1 MDALIKHIEEM
12 TWLSELSLITAVIAL
27 IVVVAMG
34 IDLISGLYKA
44 SLRGEKR
51 TSFGLQR
58 TTLKC
63 ITYLGS
69 ILICYGIDV
78 LVHLGKLWEALG
90 WNWLIGVPVFALI
103 IGVFNCTVEL
113 FSVREKSDS
122 KADKKAFKQIM
133 AIVKELRQS
142 EATELVKA
150 LQEIA
155 NNNKKN
161 DDFTEGL

>member
-1 MDALIKHIEEM
+1 ME
-12 TWLSELSLITAVIAL
+12 WLSNLSLITAVVAL
-27 IVVVAMG
+27 VVVVAMA
-34 IDLISGLYKA
+34 IDLASGLYKA
-44 SLRGEKR
+44 SLRGETK

-58 TTLKC
+58 TTLKA

-69 ILICYGIDV
+69 VLICYGVDV
-78 LVHLGKLWEALG
+78 LVHMGKLWEAIG
-90 WNWLIGVPVFALI
+90 WEWLIGVPVFALI

-113 FSVREKSDS
+113 FSVREKADS

-155 NNNKKN
+155 NNKK
-161 DDFTEGL
+161 EE

>member
-1 MDALIKHIEEM
+1 MAPININIEQME
-12 TWLSELSLITAVIAL
+12 WLAKLSLITAVIAL

-34 IDLISGLYKA
+34 VDLSSGLYKA

-58 TTLKC
+58 TTLKA

-78 LVHLGKLWEALG
+78 LVHLGKLWTLIG
-90 WNWLIGVPVFALI
+90 WEWMVGVPVFAI
-103 IGVFNCTVEL
+103 IMGIFNCVVEL
-113 FSVREKSDS
+113 VSVREKADS

-133 AIVKELRQS
+133 SIVKELRQS

-155 NNNKKN
+155 DNNKK
-161 DDFTEGL
+161 EEV

>member
-1 MDALIKHIEEM
+1 MALTDINIEGM
-12 TWLSELSLITAVIAL
+12 TWLTELSLITAVIAL

-34 IDLISGLYKA
+34 VDLCSGLYKA

-78 LVHLGKLWEALG
+78 LVHLGKLWEAIG
-90 WNWLIGVPVFALI
+90 WQWLIGVPVFALI
-103 IGVFNCTVEL
+103 IGIFNCVVEL
-113 FSVREKSDS
+113 FSVREKADS
-122 KADKKAFKQIM
+122 KADKRAIKNILD
-133 AIVKELRQS
+133 IVKQLRQS
-142 EATELVKA
+142 EATELIKA
-150 LQEIA
+150 LQDIA
-155 NNNKKN
+155 NNKK
-161 DDFTEGL
+161 EEL

>member
-1 MDALIKHIEEM
+1 MAPININIEQME
-12 TWLSELSLITAVIAL
+12 WLAKLSLITAVIAL

-34 IDLISGLYKA
+34 VDLSSGLYKA

-58 TTLKC
+58 TTLKA

-69 ILICYGIDV
+69 ILICCGIDV
-78 LVHLGKLWEALG
+78 LVHLGKLWVLIG
-90 WNWLIGVPVFALI
+90 WEWMVGVPVFAI
-103 IGVFNCTVEL
+103 IMGIFNCVVEL
-113 FSVREKSDS
+113 VSVREKADS

-133 AIVKELRQS
+133 SIVKELRQS

-155 NNNKKN
+155 DNNKK
-161 DDFTEGL
+161 EEV

>member
-1 MDALIKHIEEM
+1 MGALTKYIEEM
-12 TWLSELSLITAVIAL
+12 AWLPELSLITAVIAL
-27 IVVVAMG
+27 IVIVAMG
-34 IDLISGLYKA
+34 VDLCSGLYKA

-78 LVHLGKLWEALG
+78 LVHLGKLWESIG
-90 WNWLIGVPVFALI
+90 WDWLIGVPVFALI
-103 IGVFNCTVEL
+103 IGVFNCAVEL
-113 FSVREKSDS
+113 KSVREKADA
-122 KADKKAFKQIM
+122 KADRETWKSLMGLIKD
-133 AIVKELRQS
+133 LRQS

-155 NNNKKN
+155 NNNKK
-161 DDFTEGL
+161 DEL

>member
-1 MDALIKHIEEM
+1 ME
-12 TWLSELSLITAVIAL
+12 WLSNLSLITAVVAL
-27 IVVVAMG
+27 VVVVAMA
-34 IDLISGLYKA
+34 IDLASGLYKA
-44 SLRGEKR
+44 SLRGEKK

-78 LVHLGKLWEALG
+78 LVHMGKLWEAIG
-90 WNWLIGVPVFALI
+90 WGWLIGVPVFALI

-113 FSVREKSDS
+113 FSVREKAGS
-122 KADKKAFKQIM
+122 KTDKKAFKQIM

-155 NNNKKN
+155 NNKK
-161 DDFTEGL
+161 EE

>member
-1 MDALIKHIEEM
+1 ME
-12 TWLSELSLITAVIAL
+12 WLAELSLITAVIAL

-34 IDLISGLYKA
+34 VDLSSGLYKA

-58 TTLKC
+58 TTLKA

-69 ILICYGIDV
+69 IMICYGIDV
-78 LVHLGKLWEALG
+78 LVHLGKLWTLIG
-90 WNWLIGVPVFALI
+90 WEWMVGVPVFAI
-103 IGVFNCTVEL
+103 IMGIFNCVVEL
-113 FSVREKSDS
+113 VSVREKADS

-133 AIVKELRQS
+133 SIVKELRQS

-155 NNNKKN
+155 DNNKK
-161 DDFTEGL
+161 EEV

>member
-1 MDALIKHIEEM
+1 ME
-12 TWLSELSLITAVIAL
+12 WLSNLSLITAVVAL
-27 IVVVAMG
+27 VVVVAMA
-34 IDLISGLYKA
+34 IDLASGLYKA
-44 SLRGEKR
+44 SLRGEKK

-78 LVHLGKLWEALG
+78 LVHMGKLWEAIG
-90 WNWLIGVPVFALI
+90 WEWLIGVPVFALI
-103 IGVFNCTVEL
+103 IGVFNCAVEL
-113 FSVREKSDS
+113 FSVREKADS
-122 KADKKAFKQIM
+122 KADKRAFKQIM

-150 LQEIA
+150 LQEITD
-155 NNNKKN
+155 NSKK
-161 DDFTEGL
+161 E

>member
-1 MDALIKHIEEM
+1 MAPININIEQME
-12 TWLSELSLITAVIAL
+12 WLAELSLITAVIAL

-34 IDLISGLYKA
+34 VDLSSGLYKA

-58 TTLKC
+58 TTLKA

-78 LVHLGKLWEALG
+78 LVHLGKLWTLIG
-90 WNWLIGVPVFALI
+90 WEWMVGVPVFAI
-103 IGVFNCTVEL
+103 IMGIFNCVVEL
-113 FSVREKSDS
+113 VSVREKADS

-133 AIVKELRQS
+133 SIVKELRQS

-155 NNNKKN
+155 DNNKK
-161 DDFTEGL
+161 EEV

>member
-1 MDALIKHIEEM
+1 ME
-12 TWLSELSLITAVIAL
+12 WLAELSLITAVIAL

-34 IDLISGLYKA
+34 VDLSSGLYKA

-58 TTLKC
+58 TTLKA

-78 LVHLGKLWEALG
+78 LVHLGKLWTLIG
-90 WNWLIGVPVFALI
+90 WEWMVGVPVFAI
-103 IGVFNCTVEL
+103 IMGIFNCVVEL
-113 FSVREKSDS
+113 VSVREKADS

-133 AIVKELRQS
+133 SIVKELRQS

-155 NNNKKN
+155 DNNKK
-161 DDFTEGL
+161 EEV

>member
-1 MDALIKHIEEM
+1 ME
-12 TWLSELSLITAVIAL
+12 WLSNLSLITAVVAL
-27 IVVVAMG
+27 VVVVAMA
-34 IDLISGLYKA
+34 IDLASGLYKA
-44 SLRGEKR
+44 SLRGETK

-58 TTLKC
+58 TTLKA

-69 ILICYGIDV
+69 VLICYGVDV
-78 LVHLGKLWEALG
+78 LVHMGKLWDAIG
-90 WNWLIGVPVFALI
+90 WNWLIGVPVFAII
-103 IGVFNCTVEL
+103 IGVFNCVVEL
-113 FSVREKSDS
+113 ISVREKADA

-155 NNNKKN
+155 NNKK
-161 DDFTEGL
+161 EEI

>member
-1 MDALIKHIEEM
+1 ME
-12 TWLSELSLITAVIAL
+12 WLAGLSLITAVIAL

-34 IDLISGLYKA
+34 VDLSSGLYKA

-58 TTLKC
+58 TTLKA

-78 LVHLGKLWEALG
+78 LVHLGKLWTLIG
-90 WNWLIGVPVFALI
+90 WEWMVGVPVFAI
-103 IGVFNCTVEL
+103 IMGIFNCVVEL
-113 FSVREKSDS
+113 VSVREKADS

-133 AIVKELRQS
+133 SIVKELRQS

-155 NNNKKN
+155 DNNKK
-161 DDFTEGL
+161 EEV

>member
-1 MDALIKHIEEM
+1 ME
-12 TWLSELSLITAVIAL
+12 WLSNLSLITAVVAL
-27 IVVVAMG
+27 VVVVAMA
-34 IDLISGLYKA
+34 IDLASGLYKA
-44 SLRGEKR
+44 SLRGETK

-58 TTLKC
+58 TTLKA

-69 ILICYGIDV
+69 VLICYGVDV
-78 LVHLGKLWEALG
+78 LVHMGKLWEAIG
-90 WNWLIGVPVFALI
+90 WEWLIGVPVFALI

-113 FSVREKSDS
+113 FSVREKADS
-122 KADKKAFKQIM
+122 KADKKAFRQIM

-155 NNNKKN
+155 NNKK
-161 DDFTEGL
+161 EE